1 MILYGIYNIVI
12 HVTFLFLTLSV
23 LFGTMIENDLRALFY
38 NKTIRIRELLD
49 NEVYI
54 EDKKGINDRWWK
66 TLYVLNGVF
75 ITTSVIMTG
84 LLSYV
89 SKKKVLKILI
99 SNTINSI
106 IVLIIQLFIIE
117 YIKFSSLGPVGFE
130 LIILDELKNKL

>member
-54 EDKKGINDRWWK
+54 EDKKVINDRWWK

>member
-54 EDKKGINDRWWK
+54 EDKKAINDRWWK